1 MTPAEKTERRRRVAR
16 ECTARLSVASIP
28 PPLPG
33 FYVVGVAAP
42 PARGAWHAKRSAK
55 LRRTYGITIADFEA
69 MLAEQGGVCAIC
81 RRSETVEWCGKPR
94 ALNVDHCHVT
104 GVVRGLLCNFCNH
117 ALGAF
122 DDDPARLRLAADY
135 LEGATA

>member
-16 ECTARLSVASIP
+16 ECTARWRARHP
-28 PPLPG
+28 EQ
-33 FYVVGVAAP
+33 AA
-42 PARGAWHAKRSAK
+42 RNQRSAK